1 METKAKNNAVGEV
14 SVTAHR
20 KVRIGV
26 VVSSKM
32 DKTVVVKVSR
42 HAEHPLYGKRI
53 VNSKKYVAHD
63 EENVC
68 RVGDQ
73 IRIRETRPLSRT
85 KRWELLEVVRKAP
98 IFGASGASDNAA
110 AIDTPEEV

>member
-1 METKAKNNAVGEV
+1 MEAKMDT
-14 SVTAHR
+14 SLSHR
-20 KVRIGV
+20 KVRVGV
-26 VVSSKM
+26 VVSNKM
-32 DKTVVVKVSR
+32 NKTVVVQVSR

-53 VNSKKYVAHD
+53 IKAKKYVAHD

-85 KRWELLEVVRKAP
+85 KRWELIEIIQRAP
-98 IFGASGASDNAA
+98 VLDS
-110 AIDTPEEV
+110 DTPGGE

>member
-1 METKAKNNAVGEV
+1 MVAEIEAAEGEK
-14 SVTAHR
+14 SGEFSRR
-20 KVRIGV
+20 KVRVGT
-26 VVSSKM
+26 VVSDKM
-32 DKTVVVKVSR
+32 DKTVVVKVTR

-53 VNSKKYVAHD
+53 IKSQKYVAHD

-85 KRWELLEVVRKAP
+85 KRWELVEIMRRAP
-98 IFGASGASDNAA
+98 VFGSDAPA
-110 AIDTPEEV
+110 HGEE